1 MASEYEKRPDG
12 RVHATIVQVSY
23 TEIGAVL
30 GSGNV
35 LDAELQKLQDRGCEI
50 MNVSC
55 YVTGTENRYV
65 QAVIVYREP

>member
-1 MASEYEKRPDG
+1 MARENG
-12 RVHATIVQVSY
+12 RVHATIIQVSY

-50 MNVSC
+50 LDVSC
-55 YVTGTENRYV
+55 YATGAENQYV
-65 QAVIVYREP
+65 QAVIVYREPAL